1 MSRIPVDKT
10 ADFSSWLI
18 PEVKEGQIVK
28 AEKLK
33 NRGPRGELVNVDKN
47 EVIYNSLTA
56 AQLEE
61 ISNQAY
67 EDVREQARADGLQQG
82 KDEGYQ
88 AGINAAR
95 EEQEQ
100 SAENLAKTIDMLFSS
115 LAGQDDEV
123 EQALVNL
130 VICVSRSILRRELT
144 IDSSQIAAI
153 VSDAVDELP
162 LSASDVTIHLSE
174 QDFQLL
180 QEHND
185 ISAQWRLQIDRT
197 LTAGGC
203 RVSSRHS
210 VVDYTLE
217 DQFQQTINSLVEKRF
232 SELASHSGEQRDQ
245 DVRVSLEADDQ

>member
-10 ADFSSWLI
+10 ADFSSWQI

-28 AEKLK
+28 VEKLK
-33 NRGPRGELVNVDKN
+33 SRGPRGELIDVDKD

-67 EDVREQARADGLQQG
+67 EDVREQARADGFQQG
-82 KDEGYQ
+82 KSEGYK
-88 AGINAAR
+88 AGISAAR
-95 EEQEQ
+95 EELEQ
-100 SAENLAKTIDMLFSS
+100 STESLSKTIDMLFSA

-130 VICVSRSILRRELT
+130 VICVSRSVLLRELT
-144 IDSSQIAAI
+144 IDSSQITAI
-153 VSDAVDELP
+153 VRKAVDELP
-162 LSASDVTIHLSE
+162 LNSSDITIHLSE

-185 ISAQWRLQIDRT
+185 ISTHWQLQIDRT

-217 DQFQQTINSLVEKRF
+217 DQFQQTINALVEKRF
-232 SELASHSGEQRDQ
+232 AELADHSRKQKERG
-245 DVRVSLEADDQ
+245 VSSNEEPDD